1 MRSRLN
7 FGLITFTSDWAE
19 SSSNGLFDQ
28 TQFELETTFTE
39 QHALLAVRDN

>member
-1 MRSRLN
+1 MRSRLQL
-7 FGLITFTSDWAE
+7 GLIAFAADSSEPSSD
-19 SSSNGLFDQ
+19 GLFDQ